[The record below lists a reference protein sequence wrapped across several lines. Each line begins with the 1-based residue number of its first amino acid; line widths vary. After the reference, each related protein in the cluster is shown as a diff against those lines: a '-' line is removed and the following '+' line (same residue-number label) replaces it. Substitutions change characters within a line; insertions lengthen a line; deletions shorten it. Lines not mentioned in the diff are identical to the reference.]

1 LGLRKFAFC
10 FALPFLLFVSRRAL
24 FWLKV
29 FLFWAFTVSEDYG
42 MCDSVLITFE
52 KTEEVTSSKQDYNL
66 GLSRKGMFRGWL
78 QVKHSLALWSYC
90 TGDEPD

>member
-1 LGLRKFAFC
+1 MYESA
-10 FALPFLLFVSRRAL
+10 
-24 FWLKV
+24 
-29 FLFWAFTVSEDYG
+29 
-42 MCDSVLITFE
+42 LITFE